1 MPSGN
6 GGSSALVF
14 RQMSRNAVVIQTV
27 TPNDLWMRRSMT
39 LSTSSCDSAC
49 QIAVVNNPTEH
60 DGYPVKCER
69 HAIEGR
75 WLVDRR
81 RMFHAGIMREISGGD
96 LLRRQ
101 ACHCS
106 ASLIAM

>member
-1 MPSGN
+1 M
-6 GGSSALVF
+6 
-14 RQMSRNAVVIQTV
+14 
-27 TPNDLWMRRSMT
+27 
-39 LSTSSCDSAC
+39 
-49 QIAVVNNPTEH
+49 
-60 DGYPVKCER
+60 KCER

-75 WLVDRR
+75 SLVDRW
-81 RMFHAGIMREISGGD
+81 RMFHAWIMSEISGGD